1 MEFVKHGSHY
11 KENERAL
18 VVNDVDLSKVDYKE
32 NERSTGGKW
41 CGFVKG
47 GLQGTWKK
55 EREA

>member
-1 MEFVKHGSHY
+1 MDPTTKKMKG
-11 KENERAL
+11 AL